1 MEATRVDTTILRVL
15 AILLIANSHLEELYP
30 FRPLAADGLIGN
42 SLFFLLSG
50 LGLALSP
57 RTGEGRFL
65 DWYRRRLSRIY
76 PGLWLTVLVGMILI
90 QGAWRDW
97 TPLEFARN
105 LIWPTAYG
113 FIAQIILFYPAFY
126 LLKAARSP
134 AVERGVMLGLTA
146 SYLAVAV
153 FHYDLHVLSWIFY
166 FQVML
171 LGGLLAGRVHEMG
184 RHGKRDLLVLSASML
199 IYVVVK
205 LAMVTGR
212 IPSHTSILH
221 LLTLPILLSL
231 LGLSAAAPV
240 QALARHP
247 RLAPVLGLVAGM
259 TLEIYLVHGFVH
271 KWPRVLMLPFPINL
285 VAFWAATLPLAWVV
299 SIASDRVR
307 RLLASGSRAGERAS
321 ASRPGMASAEVV
333 RHAPALFRLG
343 TTRRPA

>member
-1 MEATRVDTTILRVL
+1 MDTTILRVL

-57 RTGEGRFL
+57 RTRDGRFL

-76 PGLWLTVLVGMILI
+76 PGLWLTVLVGIILI

-97 TPLEFARN
+97 SPLDFARN
-105 LIWPTAYG
+105 LIWPTGYG

-126 LLKAARSP
+126 LLKAARNP
-134 AVERGVMLGLTA
+134 GVERGVMLGLTA
-146 SYLAVAV
+146 AYLAVAV

-171 LGGLLAGRVHEMG
+171 LGGLLAGRVHDMD
-184 RHGKRDLLVLSASML
+184 RDGKRHLLVLSASMV
-199 IYVVVK
+199 IYIGVK

-212 IPSHTSILH
+212 IPSHTAILH
-221 LLTLPILLSL
+221 LLTLPILWSL
-231 LGLSAAAPV
+231 LGLCASAPV
-240 QALARHP
+240 QALAREP

-271 KWPRVLMLPFPINL
+271 KWPRVLMLPFPINIA
-285 VAFWAATLPLAWVV
+285 AFWGLTLLLAWVL
-299 SIASDRVR
+299 SFASDRVR
-307 RLLASGSRAGERAS
+307 RLMESGSRAGDRAS
-321 ASRPGMASAEVV
+321 TEVV
-333 RHAPALFRLG
+333 RMSPALFRLG
-343 TTRRPA
+343 AGHRGEVKATDGLR